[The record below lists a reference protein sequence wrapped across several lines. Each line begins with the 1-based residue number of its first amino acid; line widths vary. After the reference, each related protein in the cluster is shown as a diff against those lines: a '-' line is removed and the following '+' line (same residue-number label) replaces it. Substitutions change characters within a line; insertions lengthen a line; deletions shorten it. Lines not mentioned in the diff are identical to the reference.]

1 MIATDENALIC
12 DLAETYCI
20 YDYRSLP
27 AKLAATYSAGLRED
41 SRIKMLMRGDLLGDG
56 TRMLVG
62 MVYDALVAM
71 SWAGEGKPPQIALD
85 AMYNGRLPEK
95 AEEKKQTKSFDSPEE
110 YERARKKI
118 IERRQRC
125 QT

>member
-27 AKLAATYSAGLRED
+27 VKRVATYSAGLRES
-41 SRIKMLMRGDLLGDG
+41 SRIKMKMRGDVLGDSER
-56 TRMLVG
+56 TLLAML
-62 MVYDALVAM
+62 YDAVAM
-71 SWAGEGKPPQIALD
+71 IGWMGEGTPPSMLD
-85 AMYNGRLPEK
+85 AMYGQLPEQ
-95 AEEKKQTKSFDSPEE
+95 AEKKKKLKSYETPEE

-118 IERRQRC
+118 MERRQQC
-125 QT
+125 QI